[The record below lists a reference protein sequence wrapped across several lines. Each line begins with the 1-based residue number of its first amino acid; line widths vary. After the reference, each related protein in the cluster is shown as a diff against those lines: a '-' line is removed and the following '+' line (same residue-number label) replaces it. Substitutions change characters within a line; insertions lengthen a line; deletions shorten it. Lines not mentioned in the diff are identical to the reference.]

1 MNFSKASVKRN
12 SIFRKNLNFS
22 TLDNDYYKM
31 NMWQCFMHQYP
42 YIEEAEYRF
51 FMRSDV
57 DLRPY
62 KAEIQQELHK
72 LDGLKFTDDQI
83 RWLEKTPWYTKD
95 FIEWARMWSFQ
106 SRFLYVTE
114 VNDQLAIS
122 ARGPLMHIHNFE
134 MPVLSTVAEVYNRR
148 NYPNKSYQDVRKPLF
163 KKIDWL
169 KTQHQKHDLT
179 GLTLADFGTRR
190 RFSYETQLTVVDMLN
205 KQLPEF
211 FLGTSNMH
219 IAKELGVTPIGTMAH
234 EIFMLS
240 QQVGVQLAHSQKHTL
255 ECWVK
260 EFRGQ
265 LGYALT
271 DVIGMDAF
279 VRDFDLY
286 FAKLFEGLRQDSGCP
301 FEFGEKA
308 IKMYRDLKLDPT
320 TKTVIFSDALNF
332 EKMVELFLHFRGRIR
347 TSFGIGTFLSN
358 DVEGVEP
365 LNMVMKLV
373 KVNGKPVAKISDTA
387 GKNLCDDENFVRYLK
402 DVYNVTW
409 A

>member
-1 MNFSKASVKRN
+1 MNFPKASVKRN

-62 KAEIQQELHK
+62 QAEIQQELQK

-106 SRFLYVTE
+106 SRFLFVSE
-114 VNDQLAIS
+114 ENGQLAIS

-163 KKIDWL
+163 NKIDWL
-169 KTQHQKHDLT
+169 KAQHQKHDLT

-219 IAKELGVTPIGTMAH
+219 IAKELGVNPIGTMAH

-271 DVIGMDAF
+271 DIIGMDAF

-308 IKMYRDLKLDPT
+308 IKMYTDLKLDAT

-373 KVNGKPVAKISDTA
+373 KVNGKPVAKISDTV